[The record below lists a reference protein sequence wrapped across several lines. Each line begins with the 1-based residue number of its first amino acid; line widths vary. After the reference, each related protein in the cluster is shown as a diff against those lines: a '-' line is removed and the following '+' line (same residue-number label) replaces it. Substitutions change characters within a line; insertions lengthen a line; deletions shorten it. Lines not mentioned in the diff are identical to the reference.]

1 MEIAKKNNEKK
12 KETITKESTNISY
25 IIKGSIVSIVLS
37 LILLTIYATVLANT
51 DVSEDTI
58 TLVVTVTT
66 GISILVGSSMST
78 KKIKSKGLING
89 CFVGLIY
96 MLTIYLASSII
107 SGTFALEQSSIIM
120 MIVGILTGM
129 IGGII
134 GVNIKF

>member
-1 MEIAKKNNEKK
+1 MKIAKKNNEKK
-12 KETITKESTNISY
+12 KETITKEKSNIFF
-25 IIKGSIVSIVLS
+25 IIKGSVVSIILS
-37 LILLTIYATVLANT
+37 LILLTIYAIILANT

-96 MLTIYLASSII
+96 MLAIYIASSII
-107 SGTFALEQSSIIM
+107 SGTFALVQSSIIM
-120 MIVGILTGM
+120 MAVGILTGM

-134 GVNIKF
+134 GINIKF

>member
-12 KETITKESTNISY
+12 KETITKENSNISY
-25 IIKGSIVSIVLS
+25 IIKGSVVSIILS

-78 KKIKSKGLING
+78 KKIKNKGLING

-96 MLTIYLASSII
+96 MLTIYIASSII
-107 SGTFALEQSSIIM
+107 SGTFALGQSSIIM